1 MSDSDARPIV
11 SLCLGAYAGADRAA
25 ANLSLTTGLSRHVT
39 LSSSDPRSPEV
50 AFMVAHLR
58 ERRPALVIFN
68 GWSAVYASILTALRR
83 QPIRFAVLWH
93 SSPGQ
98 TDLSDEWP
106 ALSEIIG
113 NRRIAHLLFAN
124 ESLRETLAPRLR
136 NTHHLPDTLAEA
148 EWEGQ
153 REDHPPSRTGRARRA
168 QITLFAQPAE
178 AARKNITGCLL
189 ALSSLRSRIVLHLNG
204 LSHQPRYRML
214 LDLLGIRYRDWGWME
229 PQRYAAVVGAASVGL
244 QVSFAETYGYVVAEH
259 LARGVPTVGT
269 SAVPVLARLSP
280 AVRRRLM
287 VTNPDDPGE
296 IRAKLRFL
304 LDHPRL
310 AATVG
315 ERARLE
321 SSRWNRRDIAK
332 ATDVLQALLSQRGK
346 LAS

>member
-39 LSSSDPRSPEV
+39 LASSDPRSPEV

-83 QPIRFAVLWH
+83 QPIQFAVLWH
-93 SSPGQ
+93 SGPGQ
-98 TDLSDEWP
+98 TDLSGERP
-106 ALSEIIG
+106 GLSQVIG
-113 NRRIAHLLFAN
+113 DSRIAHLLFAS
-124 ESLRETLAPRLR
+124 ESLCESLAPRLR
-136 NTHHLPDTLAEA
+136 NAHHLPNTLAEV
-148 EWEGQ
+148 EWDTRRG
-153 REDHPPSRTGRARRA
+153 HPATPRAGRRGRA

-178 AARKNITGCLL
+178 SARKNVTGCLL
-189 ALSSLRSRIVLHLNG
+189 ALSSLRSRLVLHLNG
-204 LSHQPRYRML
+204 LSHEPRYRTL

-244 QVSFAETYGYVVAEH
+244 QASFAETYGYVVAEH
-259 LARGVPTVGT
+259 LARGVPSVGT

-280 AVRRRLM
+280 AVRRHLI

-296 IRAKLRFL
+296 IHAKLRFL

-315 ERARLE
+315 ERARRE
-321 SSRWNRRDIAK
+321 SARWNRRDIEK